1 MCKTH
6 HNKTYVKLKTKEK
19 SWKYKERSG
28 TLCMGKNSSSNSG
41 LIFRNHGGCETFAK
55 YFSSTKRAQNFYIQE
70 KYPSGMKGEIKIFLD
85 GGKQIEF
92 VSSSPTQKEYLI

>member
-28 TLCMGKNSSSNSG
+28 SLCMGRNSSNNSG
-41 LIFRNHGGCETFAK
+41 LIIRNHWGYEAFAK
-55 YFSSTKRAQNFYIQE
+55 YFSSTERGQKFYIQE
-70 KYPSGMKGEIKIFLD
+70 KYPSGMKEGIKIFLD

-92 VSSSPTQKEYLI
+92 VSSSPIQKEFLI